1 MQKGTKVATFRE
13 RFSDL
18 FEESELSITKLAKEL
33 HVSNQT
39 ISAWKTGMR
48 SPKEPNKTVASIANE
63 IKY

>member
-39 ISAWKTGMR
+39 ISVVN
-48 SPKEPNKTVASIANE
+48 PVPNR
-63 IKY
+63 